1 MMTEEFYTQEEM
13 EMYQGEYPQD
23 SGDHHQ
29 DLHDWNM
36 QHNDSEAHAQQLLEE
51 QEWSETEQALKDFE
65 EYGTWSEFAKE
76 GLEEFNNS

>member
-51 QEWSETEQALKDFE
+51 QE
-65 EYGTWSEFAKE
+65 YGTWSEFAKE

>member
-51 QEWSETEQALKDFE
+51 EK
-65 EYGTWSEFAKE
+65 YGTWSEFARE
-76 GLEEFNNS
+76 GLDEFNNS

>member
-29 DLHDWNM
+29 DLYDWNVK
-36 QHNDSEAHAQQLLEE
+36 HNDSEAYAQQLLEQ
-51 QEWSETEQALKDFE
+51 QEMNDR
-65 EYGTWSEFAKE
+65 
-76 GLEEFNNS
+76 